1 MNQIQ
6 RHWQY
11 GCSLLLT
18 MTLAVAMLLP
28 GTEAQ
33 ARLKVTTS
41 VSANVKLPKSINRS
55 SGAEFQ
61 LFCDGYNTLIV
72 RDEEGKTQVYVNDD
86 GGNFSTDEKY
96 RVEIEELGLDW
107 RYCTVYGGVHGKD
120 QTCKAVKIRM
130 EGGHVGK
137 IILAGGGKNN
147 VVQGNAALTM
157 LGGTVTSI
165 VANSSSAYASIQG
178 NANIILNDVKY
189 MGKDKISY
197 TGMEGRVNIF
207 INNNCEFFEPTARF
221 GIRTTQNVASIFAP
235 DSLYWESD
243 MFANGTGAAV
253 PKGFTVTCNR
263 FFDYTEGKLNVA
275 GKLIFTN
282 CSGWLSDANPA
293 DFPNVIIPEHKHV
306 EYIFQ
311 HATCEEKTHLY
322 TRCTVCNEELPT
334 EKYSVKPL
342 VHIEIEDKEPVK
354 ATCWREGRGAGTH
367 CARCG
372 ETLVSNTIDKTKHSY
387 LTHTIESGNLHCK
400 AFALAEGAK
409 YVQYK
414 YCEYCWDIEMIS
426 GTYDAS
432 KHQLV
437 SIDLAPNSMRKL
449 AEKLTVEGTCST
461 PGIHFSFCV
470 ACESLVPTIAANG
483 HTFKTIEGV
492 EPTCTKGGTRGYKQ
506 CTTCKKYF
514 DLEADE
520 FEVWDIDPKAWPE
533 LEPYGHRFCKLSTP
547 VVTPATFIQ
556 AADCTHPAQYKDV
569 CAVCG
574 VLSDNSVVTGEPA
587 KGHHYRIRNVDCV
600 SAYDSHDGDLTL
612 ECEDCGKLEKGLPFT
627 LVAYHGESNM
637 KHVDNYW
644 CKSELMET
652 TTMPTCVDGEGIYRV
667 TVNYHGQLMRE
678 TYTNVIPACGYLHN
692 YSPDGICH
700 EAHFVLKKQTGT
712 EVLIKDDMGNLY
724 YEVDEDGQLIPDKTK
739 YVSEGYIVMPFE
751 SPFIITFDRQ
761 RRHALDPESG
771 TPMTFTDYTVTQVH
785 GYDELNKILPGQQ
798 APFYA
803 GTFGEYN
810 LNKSIL
816 MESPWL
822 AGIDTHEGK
831 LVYRLE
837 DANPYALTVPIDLY
851 EFSYYRTF
859 DNDSWKP
866 LYVPFAMDAYELYKN
881 YGIEVAR
888 LNDTHMYD
896 YDFDGRID
904 ELTLEFIRMTEGVVQ
919 ANRPYMMRTRGS
931 KKFEYGS
938 KRVALQPARETTI
951 ECSTIDQKIS
961 ITGTYKGLTNG
972 ELFYNNYYAMNS
984 QGGLQRAKSPDATL
998 APQRWY
1004 LKIENKDGSPMKD
1017 DEYFA
1022 AEVRVLGASDD
1033 EEVTGISD
1041 MEKQSAE
1048 TEPATYRLDGQRVT
1062 NTQQPGLYV
1071 SRGQRIMVK

>member
-18 MTLAVAMLLP
+18 MTLAVVMLLP

-55 SGAEFQ
+55 TGAEFT
-61 LFCDGYNTLIV
+61 LYCEGYNTLII
-72 RDEEGKTQVYVNDD
+72 RDKEGKTQVYVNDD
-86 GGNFSTDEKY
+86 GGDYSTDEKY
-96 RVEIEELGLDW
+96 RVDIEELGLDW
-107 RYCTVYGGVHGKD
+107 RYCHIYGGKHGKGLY
-120 QTCKAVKIRM
+120 CEKVNIRM
-130 EGGHVGK
+130 EGGHVGS
-137 IILAGGGKNN
+137 ISLSGIGEDNIVGRAN
-147 VVQGNAALTM
+147 LTM
-157 LGGTVTSI
+157 NGGTITSI
-165 VANSSSAYASIQG
+165 SANSGTSSSIIRG
-178 NANIILNDVKY
+178 KANIVLSGVKY
-189 MGKDKISY
+189 MGDKKISY
-197 TGMEGRVNIF
+197 KGMEGRVNLF
-207 INNNCEFFEPTARF
+207 INNDCEFFEPSARF
-221 GIRTTQNVASIFAP
+221 AYRTTQDVATIFAP
-235 DSLYWESD
+235 DSANWTT
-243 MFANGTGAAV
+243 MFAYGYGAAL
-253 PKGFTVTCNR
+253 PKGYTVTCEN
-263 FFDYTEGKLNVA
+263 FWDYTGGKFEV
-275 GKLIFTN
+275 
-282 CSGWLSDANPA
+282 SGRMILTSCKGWGSDASVT
-293 DFPNVIIPEHKHV
+293 DYPNVTLPKHKHV
-306 EYIFQ
+306 EYIQ
-311 HATCEEKTHLY
+311 RHATCEEKQY
-322 TRCTVCNEELPT
+322 VYSRCSVCKEEMALEQYKENPALGHV
-334 EKYSVKPL
+334 EV
-342 VHIEIEDKEPVK
+342 EDKELVK
-354 ATCWREGRGAGTH
+354 ATCWREGRREGTH
-367 CARCG
+367 CLRCG
-372 ETLVSNTIDKTKHSY
+372 KTLVSNTIDKTKHSY
-387 LTHTIESGNLHCK
+387 QTHTIESGNLHCK

-432 KHQLV
+432 KHQLI
-437 SIDLAPNSMRKL
+437 SIDLAPSSVRKL
-449 AEKLTVEGTCST
+449 AEQLTVEGTCST

-547 VVTPATFIQ
+547 VATPETFIR
-556 AADCTHPAQYKDV
+556 AADCTHPSLYRDV

-574 VLSDNSVVTGEPA
+574 VVSDKSVQIGELP
-587 KGHHYRIRNVDCV
+587 KGHHYRIRNIDCV
-600 SAYDSHDGDLTL
+600 SAYDSHDGDVTL

-637 KHVDNYW
+637 EHVANYW

-652 TTMPTCVDGEGIYRV
+652 TTMPTCIDGEGIYRV
-667 TVNYHGQLMRE
+667 TVNYHGQLLRE

-692 YSPDGICH
+692 YGPDGICH
-700 EAHFVLKKQTGT
+700 EEHYVLERQTGT
-712 EVLIKDDMGNLY
+712 NILLKDGMGNLY
-724 YEVDEDGQLIPDKTK
+724 YKVDENGALIPDKNK
-739 YVSEGYIVMPFE
+739 YVSEGYIVMPVE
-751 SPFIITFDRQ
+751 QPYIIPLGRL
-761 RRHALDPESG
+761 RGHALDPESG
-771 TPMTFTDYTVTQVH
+771 TPMTFTDYSVTQVH
-785 GYDELNKILPGQQ
+785 GYDDLNKILPGQQ
-798 APFYA
+798 ALFYA

-851 EFSYYRTF
+851 EFLYYRTF
-859 DNDSWKP
+859 DNDAWKP

-896 YDFDGRID
+896 YNFDGRID
-904 ELTLEFIRMTEGVVQ
+904 ELSLEFIRMTEGVVQ

-1022 AEVRVLGASDD
+1022 AQIRVLGASDD
-1033 EEVTGISD
+1033 EEVTGITD
-1041 MEKQSAE
+1041 LDAQPIE

-1062 NTQQPGLYV
+1062 NIQQPGLYV